1 MALVSA
7 RSIIEREA
15 APGSPRAR
23 WFWEFA
29 LNRVDQP
36 GRCASEGVSAVTRL
50 GTPDL
55 ERYYRRTKAA
65 VCPQAAGRMIGLWT
79 AR

>member
-1 MALVSA
+1 VLGQSSGEKPLQGL
-7 RSIIEREA
+7 R
-15 APGSPRAR
+15 APVG
-23 WFWEFA
+23 FWEFA
-29 LNRVDQP
+29 LNRVEQP